1 MQGHQNHR
9 QTLDRSTG
17 GHRSKKQNF
26 LQRCVMSTA
35 LKAQTDVAEK
45 MALFT
50 IKETPRYFSKIPP
63 WAGAMT

>member
-1 MQGHQNHR
+1 
-9 QTLDRSTG
+9 
-17 GHRSKKQNF
+17 
-26 LQRCVMSTA
+26 MSTA

-50 IKETPRYFSKIPP
+50 IKETPRYFSQIPR